1 MTVGGDQD
9 IEFTLKAKSN
19 GSKPP
24 KPDDPG
30 KLLTYL
36 AIAGSVAGCVMFL
49 AIYICCCYAKKRA

>member
-9 IEFTLKAKSN
+9 IEFSLKAKSN

-24 KPDDPG
+24 KPDPG

-36 AIAGSVAGCVMFL
+36 AIAGSVAGAVMFL
-49 AIYICCCYAKKRA
+49 AICICCCCAKKRA